1 MTLDDK
7 MANMTDKEKRE
18 YLTLQI
24 DRSDDIEDNME
35 SRLLIVKDR
44 KLLLKAERDK
54 LP

>member
-1 MTLDDK
+1 

-24 DRSDDIEDNME
+24 DKSDIIEDDVE
-35 SRLLIVKDR
+35 DRLVLIQDR
-44 KLLLKAERDK
+44 KVLLKAERDS